1 MSYGMLLEGSLH
13 TALILFLKNYLII
26 LSSIFFDLIFVV
38 FEVLNFS

>member
-13 TALILFLKNYLII
+13 TALFLKNYLII
-26 LSSIFFDLIFVV
+26 LSAIFFNLIFVV